1 LLKADRD
8 VQRRRYQKMETMAE
22 SAISL
27 AWDHRDS
34 YFDACSTGR
43 SAGIHQWRDDTTLP
57 SRDLY

>member
-43 SAGIHQWRDDTTLP
+43 SAGIHAMER
-57 SRDLY
+57 